1 MCRRT
6 GWGRID
12 AGLGKRRRSLSSR
25 GRKSGFDPM
34 GKRARLLWNDTHTH
48 TARKGLLSL
57 FFSREEKKGDGGGY
71 GLTFVR
77 LPQSL
82 SIRSRAASRSC
93 SENKTPSFSTASSET
108 VLSCECKKAG
118 CQWGWGSTT
127 VSRDDHVARGGGK
140 RAEDSHG
147 FRGGRFPVRLGVRC
161 KRSRMTFFGKI
172 AHFSVCGSKR
182 GREGG

>member
-1 MCRRT
+1 MQAWENGVGACHPKDGKVAST
-6 GWGRID
+6 PWGSMLD
-12 AGLGKRRRSLSSR
+12 YCGT
-25 GRKSGFDPM
+25 
-34 GKRARLLWNDTHTH
+34 THTH
-48 TARKGLLSL
+48 IRLVRGFSLS
-57 FFSREEKKGDGGGY
+57 FFSRGKGDRGGY

-108 VLSCECKKAG
+108 VLSRECKKAG
-118 CQWGWGSTT
+118 CQWGWGSTK
-127 VSRDDHVARGGGK
+127 VSRDDHVARGGK

-172 AHFSVCGSKR
+172 AHLSVCGSKR
-182 GREGG
+182 GRE